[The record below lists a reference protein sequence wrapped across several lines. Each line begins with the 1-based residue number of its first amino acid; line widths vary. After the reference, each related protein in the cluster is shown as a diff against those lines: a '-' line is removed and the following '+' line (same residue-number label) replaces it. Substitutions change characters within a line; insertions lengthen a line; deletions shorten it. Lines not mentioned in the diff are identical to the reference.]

1 MEDASILLAGLF
13 ALFVALIG
21 WGLGFDAQIR
31 KRETDEER
39 QRLETRSRELREK
52 EISLLKREAEYRKER
67 HEQEKR
73 IKEMEME
80 ISVLKHQLND
90 CASRWLAIQDD
101 DWVTTI
107 RQD

>member
-21 WGLGFDAQIR
+21 WGLSFDAQIR
-31 KRETDEER
+31 ERETDEER

-67 HEQEKR
+67 HEQESR
-73 IKEMEME
+73 IKELEME

-90 CASRWLAIQDD
+90 RCKPVACN
-101 DWVTTI
+101 T
-107 RQD
+107 